1 MMPDEV
7 GYAFWPGIMRLD
19 IAGCGWM
26 TVAVGG
32 QLGSHLGFA
41 RNQLWCE
48 IIALACE
55 LLAWMQMLALEG
67 PARRWEPKRL
77 RLRLF
82 SAAGRIARGGRRLRL
97 RIAAT
102 WPWATQ
108 VAAAI
113 TRLNALAPG

>member
-55 LLAWMQMLALEG
+55 LLAWTQLLTLAGE
-67 PARRWEPKRL
+67 ARRWEPKRL
-77 RLRLF
+77 RLRSVISRISPDASSLLT
-82 SAAGRIARGGRRLRL
+82 AAAARG
-97 RIAAT
+97 
-102 WPWATQ
+102 Q
-108 VAAAI
+108 V
-113 TRLNALAPG
+113 R

>member
-55 LLAWMQMLALEG
+55 LLAWTQLLTLAGE
-67 PARRWEPKRL
+67 ARRWEPKRL
-77 RLRLF
+77 QLRLF
-82 SAAGRIARGGRRLRL
+82 SAARCLVRGGRRLRL
-97 RIAAT
+97 RLAAR
-102 WPWATQ
+102 WPWAGEIT
-108 VAAAI
+108 AAV
-113 TRLNALAPG
+113 TRLQALPSG